1 MKKPNAFL
9 DAATQEN
16 ILAVTRSGVDRDE
29 ATGFF
34 RVALGLHYLSGLM
47 TKEKLDFAALDREY
61 NRFIYHAIGKGHSI
75 TSILQYMSGEKVIRV
90 VDSPRFLQAFHEYCD
105 GVPVQNI
112 PFLLGLN
119 LGVAKD
125 LSGIDVRGPV
135 ADWIEKQRILREERE
150 AELAAQALR
159 EGQSGGL

>member
-1 MKKPNAFL
+1 MKKPNAYL
-9 DAATQEN
+9 DAATQEK
-16 ILAVTRSGVDRDE
+16 ILAVTRAGVSRDE

-34 RVALGLHYLSGLM
+34 RVALGLHYLAGLM
-47 TKEKLDFAALDREY
+47 TKEKLDFAVLDREY

-75 TSILQYMSGEKVIRV
+75 TSILQYLSGEKVIRV
-90 VDSPRFLQAFHEYCD
+90 VDCPRFLHAFGAHCD
-105 GVPVQNI
+105 SVPVQNI

-125 LSGIDVRGPV
+125 LSGIDVRGAV
-135 ADWIEKQRILREERE
+135 ADWIEKQRMLREE

-159 EGQSGGL
+159 EGPPGGL

>member
-1 MKKPNAFL
+1 MKN
-9 DAATQEN
+9 TQLIDSVTKEK
-16 ILAVTRSGVDRDE
+16 ILAVTRSGTTVAE

-47 TKEKLDFAALDREY
+47 TKETLDFKKLDKEY

-75 TSILQYMSGEKVIRV
+75 TSILQYMSGEKVIKV
-90 VDSPRFLQAFHEYCD
+90 VDSPRFLRAFGEHCD
-105 GVPVQNI
+105 AVPVDSI

-135 ADWIEKQRILREERE
+135 ADWIERQRILREERE
-150 AELAAQALR
+150 
-159 EGQSGGL
+159 GL

>member
-1 MKKPNAFL
+1 MKKPNAYL
-9 DAATQEN
+9 DPATQEK

-90 VDSPRFLQAFHEYCD
+90 VDSPRFLKAFGECCND
-105 GVPVQNI
+105 VPVQNI

-125 LSGIDVRGPV
+125 LSGIDVRGAV
-135 ADWIEKQRILREERE
+135 ADWIEKQRMLREE
-150 AELAAQALR
+150 AELAAQA
-159 EGQSGGL
+159 SGGGQAGGI

>member
-1 MKKPNAFL
+1 MKNSL
-9 DAATQEN
+9 LIDTATKEK
-16 ILAVTRSGVDRDE
+16 ILAVTRCGTTVSE

-47 TKEKLDFAALDREY
+47 TKETLDFKRLDKEY

-75 TSILQYMSGEKVIRV
+75 TSILQYLSGEKVIKV
-90 VDSPRFLQAFHEYCD
+90 VESARFLRAFSEYCD
-105 GVPVQNI
+105 AVPVDSI

-135 ADWIEKQRILREERE
+135 ADWIERQRILREERE
-150 AELAAQALR
+150 
-159 EGQSGGL
+159 GGV

>member
-1 MKKPNAFL
+1 MTM
-9 DAATQEN
+9 DAATKEQ
-16 ILAVTRSGVDRDE
+16 ILAVTRSGVTVAE

-34 RVALGLHYLSGLM
+34 RVALGLHYLAGLM
-47 TKEKLDFAALDREY
+47 TKETLDFKKLDKEY

-75 TSILQYMSGEKVIRV
+75 TSILQFMSGEKVIKV
-90 VDSPRFLQAFHEYCD
+90 IESPRFLRAYGAYC
-105 GVPVQNI
+105 GAVSLENI

-135 ADWIEKQRILREERE
+135 ADWIERQRLLREERE
-150 AELAAQALR
+150 AGESL
-159 EGQSGGL
+159 

>member
-1 MKKPNAFL
+1 MKRANVFM
-9 DAATQEN
+9 DAATQEK
-16 ILAVTRSGVDRDE
+16 ILAVTRSGATVSE

-47 TKEKLDFAALDREY
+47 TKERLDFATLDKEY
-61 NRFIYHAIGKGHSI
+61 NRFIYHAIGRGHSI
-75 TSILQYMSGEKVIRV
+75 TSILQYMSGEKVIRII
-90 VDSPRFLQAFHEYCD
+90 DSPRFLRAFGEYCD
-105 GVPVQNI
+105 SVPVENI

-135 ADWIEKQRILREERE
+135 ADWIEKQRILREEQRAGRE
-150 AELAAQALR
+150 A
-159 EGQSGGL
+159 GGGI